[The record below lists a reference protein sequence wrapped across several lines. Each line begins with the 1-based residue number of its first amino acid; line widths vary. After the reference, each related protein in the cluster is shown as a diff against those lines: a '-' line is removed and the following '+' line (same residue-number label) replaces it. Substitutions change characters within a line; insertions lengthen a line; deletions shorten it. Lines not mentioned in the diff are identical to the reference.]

1 MKDRR
6 RFVAVRANML
16 VFAWLFAGCGSYD
29 DGAKNGTGGAS
40 GSTATGGT
48 SGTATG
54 GTAGA
59 GTSGSSGTGAQAG
72 SGGSGAPTG
81 GAGGAGGA
89 GTGGAQSGS
98 GGQISCTEVAPC
110 GGDVIGTWSAASCE
124 LSVSGMGDVGL
135 AGLGCTMA
143 PVTGSLSVSGTWTAV
158 AGGTYMDNTTT
169 TGQVVHELSAECLNV
184 SGFETTCDR
193 IVLDSIGLP
202 SPEPP
207 AQQCV
212 DNAATEGCT
221 CTTTINQQG
230 GLAQV
235 SISGSMSG
243 TFATSGNDLVTTA
256 DTVDTEYSY
265 CVAGNTLTM
274 ILNTASASPIMSPIV
289 FQKQ

>member
-6 RFVAVRANML
+6 RFVAVSANMM
-16 VFAWLFAGCGSYD
+16 VVAWLLAGCGSYD
-29 DGAKNGTGGAS
+29 DGANGTGGAS
-40 GSTATGGT
+40 GSTPTGGQ

-54 GTAGA
+54 GTGGA

-81 GAGGAGGA
+81 GAGGAG
-89 GTGGAQSGS
+89 TGGGGS
-98 GGQISCTEVAPC
+98 GGGGGGPIDCTDVAPC
-110 GGDVIGTWSAASCE
+110 GGDVIGTWTAASCE
-124 LSVSGMGDVGL
+124 LTVSGMADIGL

-143 PVTGSLSVSGTWTAV
+143 PVTGSLSVSGTWTAS
-158 AGGTYMDNTTT
+158 ADGMYMDNTTT
-169 TGQVVHELSAECLNV
+169 TGQVVHELAAPCLDV
-184 SGFETTCDR
+184 SGFEATCDR

-230 GLAQV
+230 GLAQ
-235 SISGSMSG
+235 ISRNASASG
-243 TFATSGNDLVTTA
+243 TYTTSANELVTTA
-256 DTVDTEYSY
+256 DGVDTEYSY
-265 CVAGNTLTM
+265 CVAGNTLAVTLGMVSAAPTM
-274 ILNTASASPIMSPIV
+274 DPIV